1 MEKKLGYRILLL
13 VLLLSLWGMATV
25 FAAMVTVSG
34 QGESESTALHAAM
47 RQAIEQQVGVYLDS
61 RTYVENFQLIN
72 DRIYTQ
78 TNGYSRSYEI
88 LNKSYLNGLWT
99 VEIRADVS
107 EEKLRADLMS
117 QLQKKALIG
126 ANMMDPRVG
135 VLAVNSNGGEDMQLE
150 NLLISRLQNEGFSRL
165 IDLNQIDASVRM
177 RLASA
182 DFEGDADLRNM
193 LSTQFNVDYLVKAT
207 ISKAGRNINNLI
219 HIKDP
224 NIPLETLPLSDI
236 IPDLAGLNRSEVS
249 VSVRMMNVNNG
260 EIVYA
265 GSGSGQGSGRMAEST
280 AIQQATSNLMNELAH
295 AAINKAANP
304 EQHVTII
311 ITDNAL
317 GSMSQAYQR
326 ISSLP
331 GVSHVFTRSTSYGNI
346 QVDVDYVGTSYD
358 LAMEME
364 RSGISIKEMTSEY
377 IKI

>member
-1 MEKKLGYRILLL
+1 M
-13 VLLLSLWGMATV
+13 
-25 FAAMVTVSG
+25 
-34 QGESESTALHAAM
+34 
-47 RQAIEQQVGVYLDS
+47 
-61 RTYVENFQLIN
+61 
-72 DRIYTQ
+72 
-78 TNGYSRSYEI
+78 
-88 LNKSYLNGLWT
+88 
-99 VEIRADVS
+99 
-107 EEKLRADLMS
+107 
-117 QLQKKALIG
+117 
-126 ANMMDPRVG
+126 
-135 VLAVNSNGGEDMQLE
+135 
-150 NLLISRLQNEGFSRL
+150 
-165 IDLNQIDASVRM
+165 
-177 RLASA
+177 
-182 DFEGDADLRNM
+182 
-193 LSTQFNVDYLVKAT
+193 NVDYLVKAT

>member
-1 MEKKLGYRILLL
+1 MGKMTAFKILLL
-13 VLLLSLWGMATV
+13 AMLLSLWGMATV

-34 QGESESTALHAAM
+34 QGESESSALHAAM

-78 TNGYSRSYEI
+78 TNGYIRNYEV
-88 LNKSYLNGLWT
+88 LNKSYFNGIWT

-135 VLAVNSNGGEDMQLE
+135 VLAVNSNGDEDVQLE

-165 IDLNQIDASVRM
+165 IDLNQIEASVRM

-207 ISKAGRNINNLI
+207 INKAGRNINNLI

-249 VSVRMMNVNNG
+249 VSVRMMNVNTG

-280 AIQQATSNLMNELAH
+280 ALQQATSNLINELAN

-331 GVSHVFTRSTSYGNI
+331 GVSHVFTRGTSYGNI
-346 QVDVDYVGTSYD
+346 QVDVDYVGTAYD
-358 LAMEME
+358 LAAEIE

>member
-47 RQAIEQQVGVYLDS
+47 RQAIEQQVGVYIDS

-78 TNGYSRSYEI
+78 TNGYIRSYEI